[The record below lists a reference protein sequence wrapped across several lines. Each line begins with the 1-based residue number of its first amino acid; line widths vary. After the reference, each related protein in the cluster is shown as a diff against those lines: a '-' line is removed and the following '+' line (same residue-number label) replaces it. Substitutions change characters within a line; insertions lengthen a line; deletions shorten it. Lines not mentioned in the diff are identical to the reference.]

1 MRTGKAMQRCRTAWD
16 RVMGMGIGM
25 GALCVLSGLFAG
37 DITAQT
43 TRLIGNV
50 LLDVKETPLRGAE
63 ILIPSL
69 KLSTRSDSTGK
80 FALGGIPAGTHQV
93 TVRLVGYKP
102 VTLDLLFK
110 ISEPGDVDF
119 ILEPSITELAKVDV
133 KDTKTKG
140 PWAIKFAEFDER
152 RASGVGKFLT
162 ADYFEAQDGRPPSSF
177 IQQKIAGINLIQR
190 NGRRF
195 LASARGCGLGLTQCK
210 PIGISPVPPG
220 QRPPPET
227 LLPKACYLQVI
238 VNGIVRFNGA
248 DGQPAF
254 DFDELQAKDIIG
266 LEYYT
271 TATTPLQFRNSS
283 MGSSCGTVVVWTK
296 GG

>member
-1 MRTGKAMQRCRTAWD
+1 MGKAMRRCRTVW
-16 RVMGMGIGM
+16 GLLIGRGTGGACAI
-25 GALCVLSGLFAG
+25 GALLPLNAH
-37 DITAQT
+37 AQT
-43 TRLIGNV
+43 TRLIGSV
-50 LLDVKETPLRGAE
+50 LLDAKETPLRDAE

-69 KLSTRSDSTGK
+69 NLSTRSDSLGK
-80 FALGGIPAGTHQV
+80 FALGGIPVGKHAV
-93 TVRLVGYKP
+93 SVRLVGYKP
-102 VTLDLLFK
+102 TTVDLLFK
-110 ISEPGDVDF
+110 VSEPGDVDF
-119 ILEPSITELAKVDV
+119 LLEPVVTELAKVDV

-140 PWAIKFAEFDER
+140 PWAIKLAEFDER
-152 RASGVGKFLT
+152 RATGVGKFLT
-162 ADYFEAQDGRPPSSF
+162 ADYFEAQDGRPLSSF

-195 LASARGCGLGLTQCK
+195 LASARGCGLTQCK
-210 PIGISPVPPG
+210 TIGMGTTPPG
-220 QRPPPET
+220 QRPPPES

-238 VNGIVRFNGA
+238 VNGIVRFNGI

-271 TATTPLQFRNSS
+271 SATTPLQFRNSS

-296 GG
+296 